1 VSDQAGLDAQL
12 AQAISLHQAGDL
24 AGAAALYQELL
35 NAYTTHPDLWNL
47 LGVVA
52 HQQNDNELAINLIS
66 QAIVLQGDIAEYHNN
81 LGLAQRGRG
90 DAGEAEAAWRNAL
103 LLDPSH
109 VKAAANLASLLRWD
123 GRFDEALAVAEQGA
137 AAGSQDVDA
146 LNNLGNALKD
156 CGRMDEAIEA
166 YRQVIALAP
175 DFALAHWNLSL
186 ALLSVGDY
194 EDGFRQMTWRWQWTG
209 FPGTRPEFDQPL
221 WDGVFNPVE
230 TVLMYGEQGLG
241 DTIFALRFAA
251 IARMLVA
258 GVVVQLPDGLVPLT
272 NEAVADEVISESAPP
287 PAFDSHAALMDLPTL
302 LDITPENMG
311 EAERYLMADDAAVE
325 AWRTRLEEAGGDTL
339 KVGLNWRGNMANPVE
354 KFRHLPLDAMARLAE
369 ADGINWVSLQKGE
382 PTPEGEVLPAG
393 LDIVETGPAPLAE
406 TAALIEALDL
416 VITTDTAVAHLAGA
430 LGKPVWVL
438 LHHAPDWKWGLA
450 SDATPWYPTA
460 RLFRQANAGDWD
472 GVIRS
477 VLAALPS
484 VKQAAK

>member
-1 VSDQAGLDAQL
+1 
-12 AQAISLHQAGDL
+12 
-24 AGAAALYQELL
+24 
-35 NAYTTHPDLWNL
+35 
-47 LGVVA
+47 
-52 HQQNDNELAINLIS
+52 
-66 QAIVLQGDIAEYHNN
+66 
-81 LGLAQRGRG
+81 
-90 DAGEAEAAWRNAL
+90 
-103 LLDPSH
+103 
-109 VKAAANLASLLRWD
+109 
-123 GRFDEALAVAEQGA
+123 
-137 AAGSQDVDA
+137 
-146 LNNLGNALKD
+146 
-156 CGRMDEAIEA
+156 
-166 YRQVIALAP
+166 
-175 DFALAHWNLSL
+175 
-186 ALLSVGDY
+186 
-194 EDGFRQMTWRWQWTG
+194 
-209 FPGTRPEFDQPL
+209 
-221 WDGVFNPVE
+221 
-230 TVLMYGEQGLG
+230 
-241 DTIFALRFAA
+241 
-251 IARMLVA
+251 MLVA

-369 ADGINWVSLQKGE
+369 ADGITWVSLQKGE

-460 RLFRQANAGDWD
+460 RLFRQPSAGDWD